1 MASTLYTNAII
12 ITVDEERRVIR
23 NGYILVNGNC
33 IRSIGDSSQSPP
45 VTAALHHVDLERKLV
60 IPGLINGHVHLIQSL
75 MKGLAEDLELHSWAS
90 CAIWP
95 MEASYSTADG
105 HVAAL
110 LAMTEMLKSGT
121 TCFLEPMLPASAGFE
136 GVAEAV
142 GMTGIR
148 ACLGKLV
155 KGTSSDPAAGILD
168 ARDRQ
173 ADQMS
178 IASALEAREKH
189 HGAFEDRLHVWMA
202 TETPRGQDESGFA
215 AIGKVCKD
223 HDIRLTMHLSE
234 APKDYQMIR
243 QHYRASPVQFAER
256 VHAVGPHV
264 VLGHMTCLDLDTDL
278 EILARTG
285 THIAH
290 NPTSNAKL
298 CDGIA
303 PIPHIMAK
311 GINVCLGTDGAP
323 CNNGSDI
330 FRDMHLAGVI
340 HKATTHEHTTTPSE
354 QILEMATI
362 NAAKALGLDKDVG
375 SLEVGK
381 KADFVVL
388 DHSKIHTAPFDPDQ
402 VGCGG
407 IHPSTL
413 VVHSLSGRDVDMV
426 VVDGRTLVQDGKF
439 TGIDECKVY
448 YMARKAIVGIRNR
461 SGIAAQP
468 MKMNWIYR

>member
-1 MASTLYTNAII
+1 MAYTLYTNAII
-12 ITVDEERRVIR
+12 ITLDQERRVIR
-23 NGYILVNGNC
+23 DGYILIDGNR
-33 IRSIGDSSQSPP
+33 IKSVGESSKSPP
-45 VTAALHHVDLERKLV
+45 VTAELNHVDLKRKIV

-75 MKGLAEDLELHSWAS
+75 MKGLAEDLDLHSWAS

-121 TCFLEPMLPASAGFE
+121 TCFLEPMLPASAGFD
-136 GVAEAV
+136 GVVQAV
-142 GMTGIR
+142 GITGIR

-155 KGTSSDPAAGILD
+155 KGTRSDPAAGIPD

-173 ADQMS
+173 RDQMS
-178 IASALEAREKH
+178 IASVLEAREKY
-189 HGAFEDRLHVWMA
+189 HGSFEDRLHVWMA

-215 AIGKVCKD
+215 SIGKACND
-223 HDIRLTMHLSE
+223 HNIRLTMHLSE
-234 APKDYQMIR
+234 TLKDRQMIR

-264 VLGHMTCLDLDTDL
+264 VLGHMTWIDLDTDL
-278 EILARTG
+278 DILVRTG
-285 THIAH
+285 THMAH

-303 PIPHIMAK
+303 PIPDILAK
-311 GINVCLGTDGAP
+311 GINVCIGTDGAP
-323 CNNGSDI
+323 CNNGSDL

-340 HKATTHEHTTTPSE
+340 HKATTHEQATTPSE

-362 NAAKALGLDKDVG
+362 NAAKALGLDHDIG

-402 VGCGG
+402 VGYGG

-426 VVDGRTLVQDGKF
+426 VVDGRTLVQGGQF
-439 TGIDECKVY
+439 TNLDECKVY
-448 YMARKAIVGIRNR
+448 EMAKKAIVEIRNR
-461 SGIAAQP
+461 SGVSSQP
-468 MKMNWIYR
+468 MKMNWKYC